1 MSVPVADFIFRT
13 VAGGLTGVLYL
24 LTNLRSFL
32 GLRSRLRSPSADEI
46 KGLLEID
53 TVDAHA
59 QNLYRRQLLLVR
71 RSHFLAAASSSTAS
85 VSLAAFCQEK
95 RLTFS

>member
-1 MSVPVADFIFRT
+1 MSLPAADFIFRT
-13 VAGGLTGVLYL
+13 VVGGQIWCSQSSHYSSHFP
-24 LTNLRSFL
+24 R
-32 GLRSRLRSPSADEI
+32 LRSRLGNPGADEI

-71 RSHFLAAASSSTAS
+71 RSHFLAATSSSTAS